1 MRRAYVNFY
10 PGGGN
15 AEQYIHVVP
24 FCVAGGCCKIARV
37 VAVKLLAMILISMLF
52 LAAGSSQKQPSS
64 GVKPP
69 SASVVASSPTLWQL
83 GDVLQHRACHAFIC
97 TAKELLTSATRSRRS
112 SGWRPWR
119 WTNSWFDGSSRAS
132 SSTASGSTQPTFSS
146 CSTCASRTISYSF
159 TQLVDH
165 ACAPW
170 CRYSHPSRVHILE
183 EAELHVLAG

>member
-69 SASVVASSPTLWQL
+69 SASVVASSP
-83 GDVLQHRACHAFIC
+83 
-97 TAKELLTSATRSRRS
+97 SALATWRRPAAPRVPRFYLHGEGALDFRYEIS
-112 SGWRPWR
+112 AILRLA
-119 WTNSWFDGSSRAS
+119 NSWFDGSSRAS

>member
-69 SASVVASSPTLWQL
+69 SASVVASSPSALATWRRPAAPRVPRFYLHGEGAL
-83 GDVLQHRACHAFIC
+83 DFRHEISAILRLAAVAVD
-97 TAKELLTSATRSRRS
+97 ELVVRRQFE
-112 SGWRPWR
+112 GKQ
-119 WTNSWFDGSSRAS
+119 FDGKWQHAADVFVVQHLCVSHNLVLFH
-132 SSTASGSTQPTFSS
+132 TA
-146 CSTCASRTISYSF
+146 C
-159 TQLVDH
+159 
-165 ACAPW
+165 
-170 CRYSHPSRVHILE
+170 
-183 EAELHVLAG
+183 